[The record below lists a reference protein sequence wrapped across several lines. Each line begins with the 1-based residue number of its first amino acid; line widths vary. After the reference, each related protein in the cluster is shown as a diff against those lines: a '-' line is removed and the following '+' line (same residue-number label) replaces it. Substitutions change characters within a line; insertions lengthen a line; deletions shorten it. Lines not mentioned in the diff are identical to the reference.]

1 MIPRFF
7 ICTISPLFFLKKYNI
22 FESSI
27 WTQLID
33 SQKKKKKKE
42 QLIIAHKAKN
52 VVTQLETQDLNF
64 FIPIYW
70 IIKKK
75 NQRHTNNDYYRLT
88 TLLFDSFFIIK
99 TQWLARLNY
108 YGSLLM
114 KK

>member
-1 MIPRFF
+1 MVVELLEYNFVELILEFLQ
-7 ICTISPLFFLKKYNI
+7 IVPLEFDMGPIWFLDFLFAQLALCFLLKYNI

-33 SQKKKKKKE
+33 SQKKKKKE

-52 VVTQLETQDLNF
+52 VVTQLETQGLNF

-75 NQRHTNNDYYRLT
+75 KST
-88 TLLFDSFFIIK
+88 T
-99 TQWLARLNY
+99 Y
-108 YGSLLM
+108 
-114 KK
+114 